1 MQKGDR
7 MSCAIACDY
16 HIKSAGLKR
25 QQIISKKVPLVT
37 INVGRGYFVHGA
49 ILVLSQ
55 NNNLQGDRDELRTTD
70 ASPILGRHRVV
81 LGCSGLHANC
91 YFTAERNSP
100 APKNI

>member
-1 MQKGDR
+1 MQKSDR

-25 QQIISKKVPLVT
+25 QQIISKKVPLVS

-49 ILVLSQ
+49 ILVFVTKY
-55 NNNLQGDRDELRTTD
+55 LQGDRDELRSTD
-70 ASPILGRHRVV
+70 ASPIFGRHRVV